1 MIKRQL
7 LRSSVVGSVLSVNL
21 YDKLIIIEIV
31 VVVPLPGGQ
40 LSLLRIKN
48 AIVEIAIVNN
58 MHRDLLLSKGIIK
71 NASPH

>member
-31 VVVPLPGGQ
+31 VVVPLSGGQ
-40 LSLLRIKN
+40 LFLLRIKT
-48 AIVEIAIVNN
+48 
-58 MHRDLLLSKGIIK
+58 
-71 NASPH
+71 P